1 VTDAAL
7 AHANRVAVRRDATRT
22 RIHGAERAKPQTARE
37 ASQTQAGHDQRNT
50 LAVDDAARSR
60 PKFIRTQMFQERL
73 RADTIRPFARLC
85 PETNRTY
92 LKHRRSSGRRAIRA
106 GAAAPTWRMT
116 MSFVNDLK
124 KFAIARLKERR
135 HRQTVMYLN
144 SLPIELRKDI
154 GWIDGKRRFE

>member
-1 VTDAAL
+1 MTVAA
-7 AHANRVAVRRDATRT
+7 A
-22 RIHGAERAKPQTARE
+22 GAER
-37 ASQTQAGHDQRNT
+37 S
-50 LAVDDAARSR
+50 AVL
-60 PKFIRTQMFQERL
+60 P
-73 RADTIRPFARLC
+73 
-85 PETNRTY
+85 
-92 LKHRRSSGRRAIRA
+92 
-106 GAAAPTWRMT
+106 AAPNAWRMT